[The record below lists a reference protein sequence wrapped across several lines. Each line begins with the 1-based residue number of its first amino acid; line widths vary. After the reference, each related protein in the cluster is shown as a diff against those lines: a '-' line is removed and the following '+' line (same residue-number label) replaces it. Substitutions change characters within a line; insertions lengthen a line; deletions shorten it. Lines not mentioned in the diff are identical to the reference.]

1 MEDFELINKFKNG
14 DEESFRIIVDKYQK
28 YILNICFRFTRN
40 KETTEDLAQ
49 EVFIEVYRS
58 INNFRGTSKFSTWV
72 YRIAVTK
79 SLDYLKSQKRKK
91 RFAVIKSLFVEND
104 IEKETGSLPD
114 LESNPQKKIEEEDRM
129 KILLIALESLPEK
142 QRVAFVLNKYDGL
155 NYHEI
160 ADILGATISSVESL
174 IHRAKINLRKKLY
187 NYYMK
192 HL

>member
-14 DEESFRIIVDKYQK
+14 DNESFRIIVDKYQK
-28 YILNICFRFTRN
+28 YVLNICFKFTRN

-58 INNFRGTSKFSTWV
+58 INNFRGDSKLSTWI

-79 SLDYLKSQKRKK
+79 SLDYLKSQKREK

-104 IEKETGSLPD
+104 IEKETGSLSD
-114 LESNPQKKIEEEDRM
+114 LESNPQMKIEEEDRI
-129 KILLIALESLPEK
+129 KILSIALESLPPK
-142 QRVAFVLNKYDGL
+142 QRVAIMLSKYDEL
-155 NYHEI
+155 SYQEI
-160 ADILGATISSVESL
+160 ADILGTTISSVESL
-174 IHRAKINLRKKLY
+174 IHRAKVNLRKKLY
-187 NYYMK
+187 NYYKK

>member
-1 MEDFELINKFKNG
+1 MEDFELINKFMDG

-28 YILNICFRFTRN
+28 YILNICSRFTHN
-40 KETTEDLAQ
+40 KETSEDLAQ

-58 INNFRGTSKFSTWV
+58 INNFRGDSKLSTWI

-79 SLDYLKSQKRKK
+79 SLDYLKSQKREK

-114 LESNPQKKIEEEDRM
+114 LGSNPQKKIEEEDRM
-129 KILLIALESLPEK
+129 KILSIALESLPEK
-142 QRVAFVLNKYDGL
+142 QRVAFMLNKYDGL

-187 NYYMK
+187 NYYKK